1 MKKGEKEEKGRETG
15 KGKPST
21 CLYGD
26 GAGIS
31 RAQRL
36 EHSECMVWHNA
47 IAGGAD
53 AAAATQ
59 AR

>member
-1 MKKGEKEEKGRETG
+1 VKKGEKEEKGRETG

-26 GAGIS
+26 GAGII
-31 RAQRL
+31 RVQRV
-36 EHSECMVWHNA
+36 EHYKFMVWHNA

-53 AAAATQ
+53 AAAPTQ
-59 AR
+59 AM